1 MRTIKITIEN
11 KEYPM
16 RATMGAMDIFRKE
29 TGKDPSEMRQDSP
42 VDIAVFIYGCVK
54 SACRKDKVTFPY
66 SLEEFEDSVDIDTI
80 IGWSDELSKLTPQSD
95 DPKKKGK

>member
-1 MRTIKITIEN
+1 
-11 KEYPM
+11 M

-54 SACRKDKVTFPY
+54 SACRKDKVDFPY
-66 SLEEFEDSVDIDTI
+66 SLEEFEDSVDIETI
-80 IGWSDELSKLTPQSD
+80 LGWSDELSKLAPQSD
-95 DPKKKGK
+95 DSKKKGK